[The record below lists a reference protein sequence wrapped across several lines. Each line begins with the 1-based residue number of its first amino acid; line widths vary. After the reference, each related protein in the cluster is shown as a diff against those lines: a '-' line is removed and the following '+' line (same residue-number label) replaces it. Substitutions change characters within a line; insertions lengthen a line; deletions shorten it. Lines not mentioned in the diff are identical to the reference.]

1 MEKEAPILGSPLCL
15 RGKLDKRTEKGGVMT
30 AMVKDLVDIEE
41 TVIRKEV
48 MRTRL
53 GLSGAVVGRGGSGM
67 RRGVDAAV
75 ELSAIEFE
83 THASLV
89 HFLDIG
95 AVDVQLQ
102 IDAQE
107 SAGVSNPNMEPP
119 CHTANR

>member
-1 MEKEAPILGSPLCL
+1 
-15 RGKLDKRTEKGGVMT
+15 MT